1 MCGVFCRA
9 LLELSDT
16 YTNILTYCTH
26 MHTNTLTYTHTLTYT
41 NTHTNTHTYVQVHDK
56 GRVWNTDLA
65 ETLEL
70 QNLVSNS
77 LQTIYP
83 AKARK
88 ESRGAHAREDFPVS
102 STLRLSQCA
111 YIVCSNFLHMYMF
124 HFAMVFGL

>member
-1 MCGVFCRA
+1 MHA
-9 LLELSDT
+9 HT
-16 YTNILTYCTH
+16 YIHTYI
-26 MHTNTLTYTHTLTYT
+26 
-41 NTHTNTHTYVQVHDK
+41 YVQVYDK

-83 AKARK
+83 AEARK

-102 STLRLSQCA
+102 STLITV
-111 YIVCSNFLHMYMF
+111 YLHG
-124 HFAMVFGL
+124 MVKRSAHVYVSLCGGV